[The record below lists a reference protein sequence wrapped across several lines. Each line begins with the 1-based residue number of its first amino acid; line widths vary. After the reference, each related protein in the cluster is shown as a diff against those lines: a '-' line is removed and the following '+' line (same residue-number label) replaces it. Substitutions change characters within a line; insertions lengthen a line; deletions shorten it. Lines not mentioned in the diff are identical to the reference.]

1 MRLVTN
7 QCCALPLGQ
16 RRAGPLR
23 PSLPARALL
32 PGLGSCTFP
41 PLSLRQTLREMQNQA
56 DSDSSSRRKRNF
68 QQLSAAQQQD
78 LRERHN
84 KADRD
89 WRARKRAK
97 LREEKEKQAG
107 QEEEQFLQQVQSF
120 GRPACAAGDLRTLA
134 GQDDESARC
143 LADAGR

>member
-1 MRLVTN
+1 
-7 QCCALPLGQ
+7 
-16 RRAGPLR
+16 
-23 PSLPARALL
+23 
-32 PGLGSCTFP
+32 
-41 PLSLRQTLREMQNQA
+41 MQNQA
-56 DSDSSSRRKRNF
+56 DSDPSSRRKRNF

-120 GRPACAAGDLRTLA
+120 GWPACAAGDLLTLA
-134 GQDDESARC
+134 GQDDE
-143 LADAGR
+143 